1 MADAIAAH
9 SHGLACLS
17 PVTTQFKDKHH
28 GPLLR
33 LLREHDISSVVM
45 IQDNEPGS
53 FAPLDEASYNVE
65 DVDGMMASRKHW
77 LRSDSQDLSEH
88 IAERNGPGP
97 IGKAMEIDGV
107 GPGLSGALAT
117 ADFLEQ
123 NGVTAIQVDLPR
135 FGGEKVDLDDYLTS
149 GLHEYAPPVVALQ
162 TLRWC
167 LDADEEAA
175 LVQQLVESGAFTHYY
190 EDQAEGYLTDEEGK
204 EISTGLTA
212 NEALDHDY
220 PSYEQLLGWR
230 DTRREMREAILP
242 TARPGAGQDHMV
254 WPVMNVDG
262 QETFDSGLLGL
273 FLSLGTP
280 VRAVLA
286 LSEAPRTPQYAVER
300 DVVTPSGRPVADAQG
315 AVSGRET
322 ASRVGDL
329 VGYTPLFSGPEMY
342 TATEHPKYE
351 TVLANR
357 ASYAKEETADD
368 DYDPS
373 AAEDRSGSQSVRQQN
388 ELYQLS
394 LRDVTGLSSG
404 FRGKNPEAHVG
415 NSEDYFV
422 MLTDEAAY
430 DHKRK
435 ALYNALTYMAVEAGP
450 RDISSPSG
458 TFDDE
463 EILET
468 WVHAKEQGYI
478 SSDARVPIRA
488 LNAAAVEMGVAD
500 YSDLTS
506 KEIGSGEDAF
516 TIPQTLPDEQYNAA
530 IDRFESTFGVTPG
543 RQKLTVESDF
553 IDLEVTTENSAAKFG
568 QRYLT
573 SDPPEEL
580 CKYEDKPPRTP
591 VATVWK
597 AYQNWCELN
606 GIDPHSEYTGGKKE
620 LVKSVDGIEKKKA
633 KWNDDKIQTY
643 YGGKLNA
650 GGWWLYSW
658 TANDASE

>member
-1 MADAIAAH
+1 
-9 SHGLACLS
+9 
-17 PVTTQFKDKHH
+17 
-28 GPLLR
+28 
-33 LLREHDISSVVM
+33 
-45 IQDNEPGS
+45 
-53 FAPLDEASYNVE
+53 
-65 DVDGMMASRKHW
+65 
-77 LRSDSQDLSEH
+77 
-88 IAERNGPGP
+88 
-97 IGKAMEIDGV
+97 
-107 GPGLSGALAT
+107 
-117 ADFLEQ
+117 
-123 NGVTAIQVDLPR
+123 
-135 FGGEKVDLDDYLTS
+135 
-149 GLHEYAPPVVALQ
+149 
-162 TLRWC
+162 
-167 LDADEEAA
+167 
-175 LVQQLVESGAFTHYY
+175 
-190 EDQAEGYLTDEEGK
+190 
-204 EISTGLTA
+204 
-212 NEALDHDY
+212 
-220 PSYEQLLGWR
+220 
-230 DTRREMREAILP
+230 
-242 TARPGAGQDHMV
+242 
-254 WPVMNVDG
+254 
-262 QETFDSGLLGL
+262 
-273 FLSLGTP
+273 
-280 VRAVLA
+280 
-286 LSEAPRTPQYAVER
+286 
-300 DVVTPSGRPVADAQG
+300 VVTPSGRPVADAQG

>member
-1 MADAIAAH
+1 VADAIAAH

-17 PVTTQFKDKHH
+17 PVATQFKDKHH

-53 FAPLDEASYNVE
+53 FAPLDEASYDVE
-65 DVDGMMASRKHW
+65 AVDGMMASRKHW

-149 GLHEYAPPVVALQ
+149 GLHEYAPPVVGLQ

-175 LVQQLVESGAFTHYY
+175 LVQQLVESSAFTHHY
-190 EDQAEGYLTDEEGK
+190 ERNAEGYLTDDEGK

-212 NEALDHDY
+212 NENLDHDY
-220 PSYEQLLGWR
+220 PSYQDLLEWH

-242 TARPGAGQDHMV
+242 AVQPGEADDYTLEAV
-254 WPVMNVDG
+254 ENADG
-262 QETFDSGLLGL
+262 PETFNKRLLGL
-273 FLSLGTP
+273 FLGLGTP
-280 VRAVLA
+280 VRAVPA
-286 LSEAPRTPQYAVER
+286 LSEAPRTPQYAIDS
-300 DVVTPSGRPVADAQG
+300 DVVFPSGESPPAAGGAD
-315 AVSGRET
+315 SGHT
-322 ASRVGDL
+322 AAENDAGL

-373 AAEDRSGSQSVRQQN
+373 AAEDRSGGGSVKTRN
-388 ELYQLS
+388 ELYQLT

-404 FRGKNPEAHVG
+404 FRGMNPEAHVG

-422 MLTDEAAY
+422 MLSDEAAY

-435 ALYNALTYMAVEAGP
+435 ALYNALTYMAVEAGA

-516 TIPQTLPDEQYNAA
+516 TIPRTLPDEQYNAA

-543 RQKLTVESDF
+543 RQKLTVESEF
-553 IDLEVTTENSAAKFG
+553 INPDVTTENSLELFG
-568 QRYLT
+568 ELFLDDDPDRGDDPEFEVPRVSSNVCWQAYL
-573 SDPPEEL
+573 
-580 CKYEDKPPRTP
+580 K
-591 VATVWK
+591 
-597 AYQNWCELN
+597 WCEINDIEAKNQQNIRDMIQSL
-606 GIDPHSEYTGGKKE
+606 DAE
-620 LVKSVDGIEKKKA
+620 KSRVQVIVDGEKKSRA
-633 KWNDDKIQTY
+633 AFLGVHLHGD
-643 YGGKLNA
+643 
-650 GGWWLYSW
+650 GWWLWRQSR
-658 TANDASE
+658 NED